1 MLPKT
6 HAILGLVFSV
16 ILFLLVPDVSLVDA
30 SLVFLASVFVDA
42 DHYIYYVLR
51 KKDISLRNAYAWFI
65 EKRDFLCS
73 LNSEEIRKYERAIMI
88 FHGIEFWAIL
98 AFLIFIHKIFLF
110 ILAGI
115 LFHICLDLIDLLKRD
130 MPLHGKLSQI
140 YTHKTNKNR
149 KKLE

>member
-6 HAILGLVFSV
+6 HALWGFVFSAV
-16 ILFLLVPDVSLVDA
+16 LFIFIPGVSLVDA
-30 SLVFLASVFVDA
+30 SLVFLASFFVDA
-42 DHYIYYVLR
+42 DHYLYYVLR
-51 KKDISLRNAYAWFI
+51 KKDLSLKNAYAWFI
-65 EKRDFLCS
+65 EKRDFLRS

-110 ILAGI
+110 ILLGI
-115 LFHICLDLIDLLKRD
+115 LFHMCLDLIDLVRRD
-130 MPLHGKLSQI
+130 MPMHSKLSQI